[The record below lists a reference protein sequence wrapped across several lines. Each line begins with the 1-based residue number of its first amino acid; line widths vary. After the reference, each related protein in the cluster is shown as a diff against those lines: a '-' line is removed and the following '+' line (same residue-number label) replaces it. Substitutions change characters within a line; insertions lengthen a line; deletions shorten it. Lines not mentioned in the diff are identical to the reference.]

1 MSVRPADIR
10 AHLKRLL
17 SEESVQLGR
26 LHEVLQNEADV
37 LRGEDVGA
45 IERIGQRRHD
55 STTVLTRLDA
65 ERRELCRLLPLE
77 NGHGNIEQLL
87 GWCDADGELQRLW
100 QANLALA
107 RRCREHNDRN
117 GAVVTVKLSHIQK
130 LLAGL
135 RGEAGPAVYS
145 PPNRGITHFAPRE
158 LGRA

>member
-17 SEESVQLGR
+17 TEESTQLGR
-26 LHEVLQNEADV
+26 LHEVLQSEADV

-77 NGHGNIEQLL
+77 NGRGSIDQLL
-87 GWCDADGELQRLW
+87 SWCDADGELQRLW

-135 RGEAGPAVYS
+135 RGEAGPAVYA
-145 PPNRGITHFAPRE
+145 PPARGIPHFASRE